1 MRQQL
6 RGAKSGEFRAIK
18 INSEKEIMEVHE
30 PGLGDWLLRLLLGK
44 VSKLDN
50 DKLQSFIEE
59 RKSLKVNQGALSE
72 LSFCFVPV
80 IRVMIAL
87 TDRGKLQHIKGENS
101 RVRLRVISLRLA
113 HWYLSAFCVSCF
125 ATALLKIT
133 SYWTKLSVTSL
144 KMALM

>member
-18 INSEKEIMEVHE
+18 INSEKEIMEVRV

-113 HWYLSAFCVSCF
+113 HKPLLAFCVLCF
-125 ATALLKIT
+125 AMALLKIT
-133 SYWTKLSVTSL
+133 SYWTKFSLTSL